1 MRHSVQLFPIKTHTD
16 VRRGNLGVMED
27 LPFHVRRVFFIYE
40 VPRNVIRGGHAHK
53 LCHQFFIAMCGAVLI
68 RLGDGKEFILD
79 CPDIGL
85 YVPPKHIVRMMFL
98 TDDTTLLV
106 LASHKYDEN
115 DYMYSEKI

>member
-1 MRHSVQLFPIKTHTD
+1 MRHSVRLLPIKTHTD

-27 LPFHVRRVFFIYE
+27 LPFHVRRVFFVYE

-53 LCHQFFIAMCGAVLI
+53 SCHQLFIAMCGAVLI

-106 LASHKYDEN
+106 LASHKYDIN
-115 DYMYSEKI
+115 DYMYSDKE